1 MDERLQTTIDKIVRL
16 SGQNSEFDKELRKR
30 LGVVSCPTLDGIDG
44 NKVDE
49 IYEYCI
55 EKVVKQQATEFYADF
70 PIPTIIGGLVSD
82 FCRME
87 FFRRKDCFVDFC
99 LSLYQQ
105 IECIVNKL
113 CVNPDLNDIV
123 ERMWWYPA
131 YIKSG
136 KNITPSIENRSDGEY
151 AIASLVFPGTN
162 KRTGLT
168 YASEKTQVTLQSQ
181 YALDKIRI
189 VTYFLCYKAKM
200 SNGDYTGFLEIT
212 NLLSD
217 VYLCRNMNHRGNELT
232 KKEKE
237 VFDKIMPHKSVYY
250 LKFLGALTQFVEQ
263 VKEGWKDLPSIKS
276 YALLLPPKKVSP
288 NGIKVV
294 GKIELPEDNRK
305 RFK

>member
-16 SGQNSEFDKELRKR
+16 SGQNAEFDKELRKR

-55 EKVVKQQATEFYADF
+55 EKVVKQQATDFYADF

-123 ERMWWYPA
+123 ERMWGYPA

-136 KNITPSIENRSDGEY
+136 KNILR
-151 AIASLVFPGTN
+151 
-162 KRTGLT
+162 
-168 YASEKTQVTLQSQ
+168 
-181 YALDKIRI
+181 
-189 VTYFLCYKAKM
+189 
-200 SNGDYTGFLEIT
+200 
-212 NLLSD
+212 
-217 VYLCRNMNHRGNELT
+217 
-232 KKEKE
+232 
-237 VFDKIMPHKSVYY
+237 
-250 LKFLGALTQFVEQ
+250 
-263 VKEGWKDLPSIKS
+263 
-276 YALLLPPKKVSP
+276 
-288 NGIKVV
+288 
-294 GKIELPEDNRK
+294 
-305 RFK
+305 